1 MGAHPMTNRTLL
13 AIVSRIA
20 TVAFVVAIPIFVV
33 TTNVR
38 FLATETWFYE
48 EGFRR
53 HDADLAT
60 GIEMA
65 ELDAAARQIADYFS
79 NDADT
84 LRIVVVEDGEEVA
97 LFDARETEH
106 MEDVKGLMTAVY
118 RLNEVALAVILIYIP
133 ATLLWTREKS
143 ARTVAKEALMGVG
156 VGFVLVAAVGAL
168 AVVGFD
174 SAWTTFHEIAF
185 RNDLWQLDPDTDHL
199 IQMFPEP
206 LWQEATFLV
215 AALTL
220 MEVALV
226 VAIAAATLLVT
237 RRRAGGVESPPR
249 SEAVVRTG

>member
-1 MGAHPMTNRTLL
+1 MTNPTLL
-13 AIVSRIA
+13 AILTRIA
-20 TVAFVVAIPIFVV
+20 TGVFVVSIPIFLV

-38 FLATETWFYE
+38 VLATETWFYE

-53 HDADLAT
+53 HEADVAT
-60 GIEMA
+60 GIEMD
-65 ELDAAARQIADYFS
+65 ELDAAAGQIADYFS

-118 RLNEVALAVILIYIP
+118 RLNEVALAAILIYIP
-133 ATLLWTREKS
+133 ATALWTREKS
-143 ARTVAKEALMGVG
+143 AKTVSREALMGVA
-156 VGFVLVAAVGAL
+156 VGFALVAVVGVL
-168 AVVGFD
+168 AFAGFD

-206 LWQEATFLV
+206 LWEEATFLV

-226 VAIAAATLLVT
+226 VAVASVTLLLA
-237 RRRAGGVESPPR
+237 RRKERPVADVEDLVPV
-249 SEAVVRTG
+249 A